1 MTETQTHPSDLRVV
15 SEAYDLPLSAGS
27 MGTVGDKLREARE
40 GAGRTVR
47 DLSDQTKIRTDH
59 LEALEEG
66 RYEVFSAP
74 VYIRGFIR
82 SYAGALK
89 LNVAEILAELDEEL
103 SLTERFKEHPRLT
116 DEKKGVLDFVML
128 HLSRVNWRLAFPL
141 VLLGLILLIALLSY
155 RVYTNSR
162 TNDPL
167 KDLGPGLYQPKGNG
181 ETLPIPSN

>member
-1 MTETQTHPSDLRVV
+1 MTETQTHPSDLHVV

-82 SYAGALK
+82 SYAGALN
-89 LNVAEILAELDEEL
+89 LNVAEILAELD
-103 SLTERFKEHPRLT
+103 
-116 DEKKGVLDFVML
+116 
-128 HLSRVNWRLAFPL
+128 
-141 VLLGLILLIALLSY
+141 
-155 RVYTNSR
+155 
-162 TNDPL
+162 
-167 KDLGPGLYQPKGNG
+167 
-181 ETLPIPSN
+181 